1 MLYYESQLLRLV
13 VRAELINFQYIH
25 QHKNYLKKLYLM
37 LKELFDL
44 VKGNA
49 TETVIN
55 NPDVP
60 NEQNDEVVA
69 EATNT
74 IASGLRNVV
83 AGGGVQSL
91 LSLFGGGHEK
101 KTLLSNPI
109 VSMMMGHFAGKLM
122 NKFNMNNNQANNLSG
137 SLIPDVLGNLINKSN
152 DPNDSGFSL
161 EKLLGSITGNKNES
175 TANQSS
181 GGGLQ
186 DILKQL
192 TGGGQSG
199 GTGGGGVMDIIK
211 GLAGGAQQQQQR
223 NGGGGLLDLI
233 KGFIR

>member
-1 MLYYESQLLRLV
+1 
-13 VRAELINFQYIH
+13 
-25 QHKNYLKKLYLM
+25 M

-60 NEQNDEVVA
+60 NEHNDEVVA

-74 IASGLRNVV
+74 VASGLRNVV

-91 LSLFGGGHEK
+91 LSLFGGGADK
-101 KTLLSNPI
+101 KSLLSNPI

-122 NKFNMNNNQANNLSG
+122 NKFNLNNSQANSLSG
-137 SLIPDVLGNLINKSN
+137 SLIPNVLESLINKTN

-161 EKLLGSITGNKNES
+161 EKLLGSITGNDS
-175 TANQSS
+175 GSAAGNQTTGGGNLGDLLKQFTGGQQS
-181 GGGLQ
+181 GGGG
-186 DILKQL
+186 I
-192 TGGGQSG
+192 
-199 GTGGGGVMDIIK
+199 MDIVK
-211 GLAGGAQQQQQR
+211 SLAGGAQQQQQK

-233 KGFIR
+233 KGFIK

>member
-1 MLYYESQLLRLV
+1 
-13 VRAELINFQYIH
+13 
-25 QHKNYLKKLYLM
+25 M

-44 VKGNA
+44 VRGHA
-49 TETVIN
+49 TDAVIN

-60 NEQNDEVVA
+60 NEHNDDVVA

-74 IASGLRNVV
+74 VASGLRNVV

-91 LSLFGGGHEK
+91 LSLFGSGSTDK
-101 KTLLSNPI
+101 KSLLSNPI

-122 NKFNMNNNQANNLSG
+122 NKFNMNNTQANNLSG
-137 SLIPDVLGNLINKSN
+137 SLIPNVLGSLISKTN
-152 DPNDSGFSL
+152 DPGNSGFSL
-161 EKLLGSITGNKNES
+161 EKLLGSITGNKTDNS
-175 TANQSS
+175 MGAQSA

-186 DILKQL
+186 DMLKQL

-199 GTGGGGVMDIIK
+199 GGGLMDIVK
-211 GLAGGAQQQQQR
+211 SLAGGAQQQQQQ

-233 KGFIR
+233 KGFMK